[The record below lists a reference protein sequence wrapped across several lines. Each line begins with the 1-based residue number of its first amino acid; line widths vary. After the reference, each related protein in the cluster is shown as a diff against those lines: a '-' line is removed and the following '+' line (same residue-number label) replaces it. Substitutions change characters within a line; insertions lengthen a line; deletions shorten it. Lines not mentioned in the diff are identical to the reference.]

1 MHVYIFLCPMDKS
14 LKTMEGIE
22 LFKKSLSL
30 LLVLMMVIGS
40 LAGCSSP
47 KEEPA
52 PTTEEATEAPAEETT
67 EAPAEEAPAAVEQVL
82 YWNVGSEPKTI
93 DPGLNAA
100 TDGGNV
106 INNMFEGL
114 MREVNGKIEPAV
126 AESYTVSDDQLVY
139 TFTIREGIKWSDG
152 QAITANDFEYSWNR
166 VLDPETAS
174 EYSWIFDE
182 ANVDS
187 FKAIDERTFEVTL
200 KAPTPYFLGLTAF
213 YTFFPVRQ
221 EAVEAG
227 ADGAWAVDPAKSI
240 VNGPFMLESY
250 ANADKIILVKNP
262 NYWRADQVKLEKIEG
277 LMIVDQAT
285 ALTGYESGQIQVID
299 DMPTAE
305 IPRLLAEDPTFMIM
319 PMDGVYY
326 YALNTEVEPMDD
338 AKVRRAL
345 TLAID
350 RTAICETVAKG
361 GQIPATNMV
370 SQASRDEEG
379 NMFSTRAGDY
389 GIPVDGSGIEEAK
402 ALLAEAGYP
411 DGAGFP
417 ELEIMY
423 NTSEGHKAIA
433 EAIQEMWKQNLNID
447 VTLTN
452 QEWAVFQDTRK
463 NGAFQIARS
472 GWIGDYSDPMTYL
485 GMFVT
490 GSPMNYSR
498 WENAD
503 YDALLEAAKTQ
514 APADRFASL
523 EQALDMV
530 MDGSAYM
537 PIYYYT
543 DPIMVSET
551 VANWE
556 KTSRNT
562 WFFGFAE
569 MVE

>member
-100 TDGGNV
+100 SDGGNV

-389 GIPVDGSGIEEAK
+389 GIPVDGSGVEEAK

-514 APADRFASL
+514 APAERFASL